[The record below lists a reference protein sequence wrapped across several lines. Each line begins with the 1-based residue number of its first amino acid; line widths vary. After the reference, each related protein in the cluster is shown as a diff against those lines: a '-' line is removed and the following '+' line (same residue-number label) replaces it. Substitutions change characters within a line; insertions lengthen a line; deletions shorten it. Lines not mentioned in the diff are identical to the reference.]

1 MILFYFIKSLYIATY
16 VSNDGVHT
24 SKTDFALGQGSGVKF
39 FFRHQQ
45 PPTPLAL
52 LPGPAVVSDRVRKLI
67 CQRLGGL
74 RKLEDSDAKFASE
87 PG

>member
-1 MILFYFIKSLYIATY
+1 MFQTM
-16 VSNDGVHT
+16 VSI
-24 SKTDFALGQGSGVKF
+24 QVKQISPWARVRVLHF

-45 PPTPLAL
+45 PPSPLAAI
-52 LPGPAVVSDRVRKLI
+52 PVPAVVSDRVRKLI